1 MVSVEL
7 DEWMDGTVFGLRW
20 GEGGGGEMKLLRLVG
35 WFDMRD
41 EMR

>member
-1 MVSVEL
+1 MERCSGCV
-7 DEWMDGTVFGLRW
+7 GGR
-20 GEGGGGEMKLLRLVG
+20 GGGNEVVRLVG

>member
-1 MVSVEL
+1 
-7 DEWMDGTVFGLRW
+7 MDGWNGVRAALG
-20 GEGGGGEMKLLRLVG
+20 GGGGGEMKLLRLVG

>member
-20 GEGGGGEMKLLRLVG
+20 GEGGGGNEVVEVG
-35 WFDMRD
+35 WLV
-41 EMR
+41 